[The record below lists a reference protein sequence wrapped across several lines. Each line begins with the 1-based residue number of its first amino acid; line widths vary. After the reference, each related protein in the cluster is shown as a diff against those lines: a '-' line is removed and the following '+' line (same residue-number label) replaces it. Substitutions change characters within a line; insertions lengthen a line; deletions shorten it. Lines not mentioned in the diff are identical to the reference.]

1 MCSSTSCSG
10 EALLP
15 ETLVTK
21 QRQHDCIGTK
31 KILGWL
37 TPRSEPFSPSLC
49 AEASSQL
56 LYEPEERGGVWI
68 CGPGNT
74 IEQGEQHKRQPTAKP
89 LAFCAAHNFALDL
102 LL

>member
-21 QRQHDCIGTK
+21 QRQCDCVGTK
-31 KILGWL
+31 KMLGWL

-56 LYEPEERGGVWI
+56 LYEPEERGGVRI
-68 CGPGNT
+68 CGLGNM
-74 IEQGEQHKRQPTAKP
+74 IEHGEQHKGQPTAKP
-89 LAFCAAHNFALDL
+89 LAFCAAHNLALDL